1 MKLSASTIAIAI
13 FALVPIASL
22 NAQSSTPRPKLSI
35 ASSPAKPSSATT
47 TTAAATPAASAQSA
61 ATSAPQRTDVYHVH
75 FTKAA
80 MGKAAQ
86 LGDNLKTADPT
97 DPMPG
102 HALVLRHQE
111 GDSWDYAVIQHMG
124 TTASLAASRPAP
136 SPGVRDLSEWHND
149 TYCNGPSWAEFTKAM
164 GIGESDKKSGAV
176 YVLSVYR
183 PNVGHRDQLEKM
195 LGQGPGPGD
204 TSAGNVLLQHLEGGP
219 WTYLTVARYNSWQD
233 FATNEANAVTD
244 MSKTDSGWFQLREHT
259 SYHTDTVADRI
270 FP

>member
-1 MKLSASTIAIAI
+1 MKLSASTMAIAI

-35 ASSPAKPSSATT
+35 ASSPAKPSAATT
-47 TTAAATPAASAQSA
+47 LLPARLQRQ
-61 ATSAPQRTDVYHVH
+61 THNRLQPRAPQRTDVYHVH

-97 DPMPG
+97 EPMPG

-124 TTASLAASRPAP
+124 TTASVAASRPAP

-195 LGQGPGPGD
+195 LTKDRDRATPALATFSCS
-204 TSAGNVLLQHLEGGP
+204 TS
-219 WTYLTVARYNSWQD
+219 
-233 FATNEANAVTD
+233 
-244 MSKTDSGWFQLREHT
+244 K
-259 SYHTDTVADRI
+259 ADHGRI
-270 FP
+270 